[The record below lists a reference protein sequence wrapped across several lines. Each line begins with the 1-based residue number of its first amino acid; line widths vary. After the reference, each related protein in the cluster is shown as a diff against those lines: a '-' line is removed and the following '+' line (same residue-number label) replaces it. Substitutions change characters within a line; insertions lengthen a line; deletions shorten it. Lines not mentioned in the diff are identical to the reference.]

1 MCLLVENYYF
11 FEVVWEIEFFF
22 FFCFVGWKY
31 FYIFVKI
38 RCFFVDIKLL
48 WKYFYLR
55 VIRGMIKL
63 LFVFICIEK
72 MKDCLILLIW
82 IRLNKERMVNIKK
95 IDKIN
100 D

>member
-1 MCLLVENYYF
+1 
-11 FEVVWEIEFFF
+11 
-22 FFCFVGWKY
+22 
-31 FYIFVKI
+31 
-38 RCFFVDIKLL
+38 
-48 WKYFYLR
+48 
-55 VIRGMIKL
+55 MIKL

-72 MKDCLILLIW
+72 MKDFLILLIW

>member
-1 MCLLVENYYF
+1 
-11 FEVVWEIEFFF
+11 
-22 FFCFVGWKY
+22 
-31 FYIFVKI
+31 
-38 RCFFVDIKLL
+38 
-48 WKYFYLR
+48 
-55 VIRGMIKL
+55 MIKL